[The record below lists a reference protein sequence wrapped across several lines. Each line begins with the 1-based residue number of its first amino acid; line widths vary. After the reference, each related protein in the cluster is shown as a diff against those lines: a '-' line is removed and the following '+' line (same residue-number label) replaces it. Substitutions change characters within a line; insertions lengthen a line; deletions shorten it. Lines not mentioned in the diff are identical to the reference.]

1 MSKPGIRREQEYY
14 PNAQASRAS
23 TSPYTL
29 NVLPNAVTGDRWNTL
44 LGLALGTLLL
54 GGFLLSALHLAP
66 GPLAWSVLRA
76 TGIVAYLALAVT
88 VTFGALLS
96 SRFAP
101 AWLAR
106 AQQYGWH
113 SLLSGFA
120 LIMGSVH
127 GLFLAV
133 DGKYAQPLS
142 ALLLPG
148 TSSFAPLPVGLGTL
162 GLYGLALVYLS
173 TRWRK
178 RFSARVWRALHLVAY
193 PAFVALTLHGAAT
206 GSDHLGLMYGAAL
219 ASVLFTFGLRL
230 TEETGKRGVRRASQ
244 EG

>member
-1 MSKPGIRREQEYY
+1 MSRPNSLYEQEFY
-14 PNAQASRAS
+14 PAAQAAQARKAP
-23 TSPYTL
+23 TP
-29 NVLPNAVTGDRWNTL
+29 LPNAVTGNRWNAL
-44 LGLALGTLLL
+44 LALALGVLLL
-54 GGFLLSALHLAP
+54 GGFLLSALHQTP

-88 VTFGALLS
+88 VTFGALLG

-113 SLLSGFA
+113 GLLSGFA
-120 LIMGSVH
+120 LIIGSAH
-127 GLFLAV
+127 GLFLVV

-142 ALLLPG
+142 AVLLPG
-148 TSSFAPLPVGLGTL
+148 TSSFAPVAVGFGTL

-178 RFSARVWRALHLVAY
+178 RFSVKVWRALHLVAY
-193 PAFVALTLHGAAT
+193 PAFGALTLHGVLT
-206 GSDHLGLMYGAAL
+206 GSDHLGLMYGAAV
-219 ASVLFTFGLRL
+219 AAALFTFGLRL
-230 TEETGKRGVRRASQ
+230 TEETGKRGTRQ
-244 EG
+244 ILKEG

>member
-1 MSKPGIRREQEYY
+1 MSKPSVQYEQEFS
-14 PNAQASRAS
+14 PTTQAAQARRAL
-23 TSPYTL
+23 TP
-29 NVLPNAVTGDRWNTL
+29 LPNALTGDRWNTL
-44 LGLALGTLLL
+44 LALALAVLLL

-88 VTFGALLS
+88 VTFGALLG

-101 AWLAR
+101 VWLAR

-113 SLLSGFA
+113 GLLSGFA
-120 LIMGSVH
+120 LVMGSVH
-127 GLFLAV
+127 GLFLVV
-133 DGKYAQPLS
+133 DGKYAQPLN

-178 RFSARVWRALHLVAY
+178 RFSVKVWRALHLVAY
-193 PAFVALTLHGAAT
+193 PAFGALTLHGAVT
-206 GSDHLGLMYGAAL
+206 GSDHLGLMYGVAL

-230 TEETGKRGVRRASQ
+230 TEETGKRGARQTPRA
-244 EG
+244 G

>member
-1 MSKPGIRREQEYY
+1 MSKSGIQREQEFY
-14 PNAQASRAS
+14 PAAQAAQAQSAP
-23 TSPYTL
+23 TP
-29 NVLPNAVTGDRWNTL
+29 LPNTVTGNRWNAL
-44 LGLALGTLLL
+44 LALALGTLLL
-54 GGFLLSALHLAP
+54 GGFLLSALHLTP

-76 TGIVAYLALAVT
+76 TGIVAYLALAIT
-88 VTFGALLS
+88 VTFGALLG

-113 SLLSGFA
+113 GLLSGFA
-120 LIMGSVH
+120 LIMGSAH
-127 GLFLAV
+127 GLFLVV
-133 DGKYAQPLS
+133 DGKYAQPLK

-148 TSSFAPLPVGLGTL
+148 TSSFAPVAVGLGTL

-178 RFSARVWRALHLVAY
+178 RFSVRVWRTLHLVAY
-193 PAFVALTLHGAAT
+193 PAFGALTLHGVLT
-206 GSDHLGLMYGAAL
+206 GSDHLGLLYGAAV
-219 ASVLFTFGLRL
+219 ASALFTFGLRL
-230 TEETGKRGVRRASQ
+230 TEETGKRGARPVLR

>member
-1 MSKPGIRREQEYY
+1 MRKPGIQSEQAVD
-14 PNAQASRAS
+14 PGAQAAPVQRAAAQ
-23 TSPYTL
+23 P
-29 NVLPNAVTGDRWNTL
+29 NVFTGDRWNVL
-44 LGLALGTLLL
+44 LTLALGTLLL
-54 GGFLLSALHLAP
+54 GGFLLSALKLTP
-66 GPLAWSVLRA
+66 GPLAWSLLRA

-88 VTFGALLS
+88 VTFGALLG

-113 SLLSGFA
+113 GLLSGFA
-120 LIMGSVH
+120 LTLGSAH
-127 GLFLAV
+127 GLFLVV

-178 RFSARVWRALHLVAY
+178 RLSVRVWRALHLVAY
-193 PAFVALTLHGAAT
+193 PAFGALTLHGMLT
-206 GSDHLGLMYGAAL
+206 GSDHLGLMYGAAV
-219 ASVLFTFGLRL
+219 AAALFTFGLRL
-230 TEETGKRGVRRASQ
+230 TEETGKRAARPVLERN
-244 EG
+244 

>member
-1 MSKPGIRREQEYY
+1 VLLACLLAPAFFLLAARLDLSERLGRALLDQEHW
-14 PNAQASRAS
+14 Q
-23 TSPYTL
+23 L
-29 NVLPNAVTGDRWNTL
+29 DE
-44 LGLALGTLLL
+44 LALSLLLLALALAALLL
-54 GGFLLSALHLAP
+54 GGFLLSALHLIP

-88 VTFGALLS
+88 VTFGALLG
-96 SRFAP
+96 SRFSP

-113 SLLSGFA
+113 GLLSGFA
-120 LIMGSVH
+120 FVMGSMH

-178 RFSARVWRALHLVAY
+178 RLSQKVWRGLHLVAY
-193 PAFVALTLHGAAT
+193 PAFGALTLHGAAT
-206 GSDHLGLMYGAAL
+206 GSDHLELMYGAAVT
-219 ASVLFTFGLRL
+219 AVLFTS
-230 TEETGKRGVRRASQ
+230 VCA
-244 EG
+244 